1 MELNQK
7 EILRYLG
14 YRGNAADEQVLAQI
28 EKAAKALDAFTPRT
42 VHKRLPCAVLDKNAV
57 TIGDVRIRSK
67 NLARHLK
74 GCHEVFLMAATLGVQ
89 ADTCIQRASVVDMS
103 YAVVLQAACAA
114 GIEWVCDTLE
124 VTLLEQARADG
135 LYLRPR
141 FSPGYGDFPIE
152 HQKDMIRLL
161 DCSRRIGLTVT
172 DSLMMVPTKSVTAV
186 IGLTGDGSGCH
197 TVKCAACNQKDCPF
211 RKV

>member
-1 MELNQK
+1 MERNQK

-14 YRGNAADEQVLAQI
+14 YRGNAADERVLAQI
-28 EKAAKALDAFTPRT
+28 EKAAKALDSFTPRT
-42 VHKRLPCAVLDKNAV
+42 VHKRLACNVLGTDTV
-57 TIGDVRIRSK
+57 TIGDVRIKSK

-74 GCHEVFLMAATLGVQ
+74 GCHEVFLIAATLGVQ

-141 FSPGYGDFPIE
+141 FSPGYGDFPLV
-152 HQKDMIRLL
+152 HQKDMLRLL
-161 DCSRRIGLTVT
+161 DCSRRIGLTIT

-186 IGLTGDGSGCH
+186 IGLTKDGSGCH
-197 TVKCAACNQKDCPF
+197 TVKCAACSQKDCPF